1 MLVMTD
7 VISDPRVRKEAET
20 LRDVGHDVTI
30 IGHVQ
35 PPGGPALDGIE
46 VHWVERGQVGDPSDA
61 GHDLRALPGARAA
74 RWLLL
79 PDHRRRARSSFASK
93 AVRTARGLSAT
104 FDVVHAH
111 DLPALVPGAEL
122 AGDHGARL
130 VYDAHEVWTGRRLEG
145 RPTPLG
151 RRREFAREHHLGA
164 RADTVLTVSEGI
176 ASWLRDHHG
185 WTSVHVVRNT
195 YRLGASFRPP
205 SGPPSAVVFTG
216 RVDRDRDLETAVQA
230 AQGFRGLELQVFASR
245 VVGVDIP
252 SHHLREPV
260 PEDDVDLVLRRAGI
274 ALVSLTGGMVNH
286 DLALPNKLFHAVR
299 AGVPVVAADLPELRR
314 VVSSHDLG
322 TLYTPGDPDSLA
334 KAVNDV
340 RDNWD
345 RHVAAVASA
354 RTALSWAVDA
364 RVLADVYSGMA
375 GR

>member
-7 VISDPRVRKEAET
+7 VINDPRVRKEAET

-35 PPGGPALDGIE
+35 PPSRPALEGIE
-46 VHWVERGQVGDPSDA
+46 MHWVERARVGDTPDA
-61 GHDLRALPGARAA
+61 GHPLRAFPGARTA

-93 AVRTARGLSAT
+93 AVRTARRLSGT

-122 AGDHGARL
+122 ARDHGARL

-164 RADTVLTVSEGI
+164 RADAVLTVSEGI
-176 ASWLRDHHG
+176 ASWLRGHHG

-195 YRLGASFRPP
+195 YRLEASFSPP

-216 RVDRDRDLETAVQA
+216 RVDRDRDLATAVHA
-230 AQGFRGLELQVFASR
+230 ARGFRGLELQVFASR

-252 SHHLREPV
+252 TPHLREPV
-260 PEDDVDLVLRRAGI
+260 PEDDVDLVLRQAGI

-314 VVSSHDLG
+314 VVSTNDLG
-322 TLYTPGDPDSLA
+322 ALYAPGDPASLVR
-334 KAVNDV
+334 AVHAV
-340 RDNWD
+340 RDDWD
-345 RHVAAVASA
+345 RYVAAVARA

-364 RVLADVYSGMA
+364 QVLRDVYSGLA
-375 GR
+375 SR